1 MISAKFAL
9 SIEFRTVFVRTVSSD
24 LFISGQ
30 SDCSLVISCSCPVFR
45 MVARFEMFGLFRYS
59 AVRQVFGDLARTVEQ
74 QAPCNADPVYDRTDS
89 VPVRLK

>member
-1 MISAKFAL
+1 
-9 SIEFRTVFVRTVSSD
+9 
-24 LFISGQ
+24 
-30 SDCSLVISCSCPVFR
+30 